1 MRQAHL
7 PAAAFLPP
15 LDAPLMRGKA
25 RAIRVASAA
34 AVVWALAGPAAQ
46 AGQLQVTITTP
57 DGKPAENVAVLV
69 QPTAAWSPQAL
80 PEPVVIAQQ
89 NIRFMPF
96 MTVVPVG
103 ATVRF
108 VNRDRYDHH
117 VRSQPGGPLGNVA
130 PAKQFEF
137 RLGPATGGKESAPA
151 DLKLDVP
158 GSIVLGCHLHG
169 SMRGH
174 IFISNTPW
182 YAVTDDKGNATIAN
196 VPEGQV
202 EVKLWHPD
210 QLTEQTGMR
219 AQVTAGTTFSE
230 GKLNF
235 APRRR
240 PPARA
245 PDPYYSS
252 GG

>member
-1 MRQAHL
+1 MPHATPSPARPCAGTSTRPGSRLMAGARALLL
-7 PAAAFLPP
+7 PATL
-15 LDAPLMRGKA
+15 
-25 RAIRVASAA
+25 AA
-34 AVVWALAGPAAQ
+34 APVLAA
-46 AGQLQVTITTP
+46 QLQVTVTTP
-57 DGKPAENVAVLV
+57 DGQPAENVAVLV
-69 QPTAAWSPQAL
+69 QPTAAWTPQPL

-89 NIRFMPF
+89 NIRFVPF
-96 MTVVPVG
+96 LTVVPVG
-103 ATVRF
+103 ASVRF

-137 RLGPATGGKESAPA
+137 RLGPATAGKESAPA

-174 IFISNTPW
+174 IFIANTPW
-182 YAVTDDKGNATIAN
+182 YAVTDDKGRATVAN
-196 VPEGQV
+196 LPEGQV

-210 QLTEQTGMR
+210 QLTDQVGAR
-219 AQVTAGTTFSE
+219 AQIGAGNNFSE

-240 PPARA
+240 PA
-245 PDPYYSS
+245 PRPYDPFAGS